1 MTLYEELGLPPIINA
16 SATLTK
22 LGGSKMPAEVVKA
35 MNDAAASFIALEDL
49 QVRVGEEI
57 AALTNNEACYV
68 SCGAAAGIVAAVS
81 AVIAGTD
88 PALIDNFP
96 YLDLGQKSEAIVVR
110 TQRNGYD
117 YAIRQTGARII
128 EVDPTIEAYEAAFG
142 AKTACVVWFAGK
154 LSDGSPDIKD
164 AIAIAHKHGIPF
176 IVDAAAQ
183 IPPISNLWYFTR
195 DLGADIAIF
204 SGGKGLR
211 GPQSSGLVLGRADLI
226 AACRVNG
233 SPNSAIGRPMKV
245 GKEEMAGSLA
255 AVTWS
260 LNQDE
265 AALLERYEQV
275 VHGWLE
281 DVSRL
286 KGVKAERLFPSE
298 AGQPMPR
305 ARLEFGADAG
315 VSRDEVI
322 ERLRNATPRIEVA
335 TSPNDPDAIFL
346 NPQTLEPGEEDLV
359 SAGIVRAVRG

>member
-1 MTLYEELGLPPIINA
+1 MTVYEDLELRPVINA
-16 SATLTK
+16 AATLTK
-22 LGGSKMPAEVVKA
+22 LGGSKMPPEVVQA
-35 MNDAAASFIALEDL
+35 MNEAASSFIALDEL
-49 QVRVGEEI
+49 QVKVGERI

-88 PALIDNFP
+88 PELVDNFP
-96 YLDLGQKSEAIVVR
+96 YLDKGQKSEAIVVR

-128 EVDPTIEAYEAAFG
+128 EVEPTLEAFEAAFG
-142 AKTACVVWFAGK
+142 PKTACVVWFAGR
-154 LSDGSPDIKD
+154 LADGSPDIKD
-164 AIAIAHKHGIPF
+164 AIAVAKKHGVPF

-195 DLGADIAIF
+195 DLGVDIAIF

-233 SPNSAIGRPMKV
+233 SPNSSIGRPMKV

-265 AALLERYEQV
+265 EALLERYEQV

-286 KGVKAERLFPSE
+286 PGVTGERLFPSE

-305 ARLEFGADAG
+305 ARIAFGADAG
-315 VSRDEVI
+315 VTRDEVV
-322 ERLRNATPRIEVA
+322 ERLRNNEPRIEVS
-335 TSPNDPDAIFL
+335 TSPGDPDAIFL

-359 SAGIVRAVRG
+359 SAAIVRAVQG